1 MVVQQYHNNVASIGC
16 FFIITV
22 GFELLQSYFKKKLVK
37 DAVDNN
43 DLKNLQVS
51 VRDLNDD
58 IFSDKIIT
66 EKIDYLY
73 SHTGDIIVIGI
84 AGNF

>member
-1 MVVQQYHNNVASIGC
+1 MVYHNNIASIGC

-51 VRDLNDD
+51 VR
-58 IFSDKIIT
+58 F
-66 EKIDYLY
+66 ER
-73 SHTGDIIVIGI
+73 
-84 AGNF
+84 